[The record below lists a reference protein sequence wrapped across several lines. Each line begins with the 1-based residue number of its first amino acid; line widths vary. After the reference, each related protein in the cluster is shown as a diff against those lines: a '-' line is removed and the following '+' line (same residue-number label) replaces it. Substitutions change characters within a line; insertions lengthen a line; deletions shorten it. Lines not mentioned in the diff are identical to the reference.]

1 MVSLDTP
8 EKNRAFAE
16 SLGTTQALLSDATG
30 LTASAYGVSAGGGK
44 YAKRVTFYI
53 DREGLIRF
61 VDKDVDVA
69 TAGEGIAERLESL
82 GFPRVSN

>member
-16 SLGTTQALLSDATG
+16 SLGTKQVLLSDATG
-30 LTASAYGVSAGGGK
+30 LAASAYGVSSGGGK

-53 DREGLIRF
+53 DSEGLIRF
-61 VDKDVDVA
+61 VDKEVDVA
-69 TAGEGIAERLESL
+69 TAGEGIAERLQAL
-82 GFPRVSN
+82 GFPKVSN